1 MQFRLEAGSGR
12 RSQVDRKR
20 ICIAAIIAVVVMG
33 GLSGSRVSGQNP
45 PDAMPGERRETAKEA
60 PLNPEAEKHIL
71 EENEKDV
78 KKKVERLYE
87 LATELKA
94 GADKTDSS
102 KVLNLT
108 LLKKVEEIEKLA
120 HDIKARSKG

>member
-1 MQFRLEAGSGR
+1 M
-12 RSQVDRKR
+12 DIKR
-20 ICIAAIIAVVVMG
+20 VCITGILAAVTTG
-33 GLSGSRVSGQNP
+33 GLIASRANSQNP
-45 PDAMPGERRETAKEA
+45 PDTMPGERRDNAKEA
-60 PLNPEAEKHIL
+60 PINPEAEKHIL

-94 GADKTDSS
+94 EADKTDSS

-108 LLKKVEEIEKLA
+108 LLKKVEVIEKLA